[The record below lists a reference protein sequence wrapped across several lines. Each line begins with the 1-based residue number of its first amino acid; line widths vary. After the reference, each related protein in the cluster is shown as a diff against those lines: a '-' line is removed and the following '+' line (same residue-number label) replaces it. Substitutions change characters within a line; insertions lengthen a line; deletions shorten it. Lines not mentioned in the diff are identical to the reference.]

1 MKKLTSFLL
10 ALVLT
15 LSFIIVA
22 PTAEAASVRLSGASS
37 LRAGNTFTLTFSVSG
52 KNISSVFAY
61 LNYDTSKLECLGAS
75 KVIGIDGWAME
86 ATTANGGKFSVYDN
100 SLNSPINSAELCS
113 FKFRVKSNV
122 SAGSTV
128 SVSIS
133 SIVVT
138 NESSTPGSFVDSD
151 AGSAKWSAKI
161 LAPLSSNAKLDSLT
175 CSNGTL
181 SPSFSSG
188 TTSYKM
194 TVPYSV
200 KSLDLDWD
208 TAHSGASASVSG
220 NKLSVGSNTVT
231 IKVTAEDGST
241 KRYTI
246 AVTREQDPNYVP
258 STDAALAS
266 LKPSASRLSPKF
278 SPDITDYVVYV
289 AHEIET
295 VELEATARDSKALG
309 VKRSG
314 SSSLVEG
321 ENLLSVTC
329 TAEDGKTAVTYTVH
343 VIRMPLYE
351 GVLPEIIPPV
361 TEPVVEPEPEPEPD
375 PTTYDISLPL
385 MLTLPYI
392 GEVTLQQAALGALI
406 ALGVIL
412 LLLLLIAWAIGRRG
426 GRKKAMKKM
435 AKAKAAEEAALA
447 AAAATENTPAE
458 ESAQDE
464 PAEEASAPGEAA
476 APASGENV
484 PAEDAV
490 EAEVEAE
497 EDATPDEPAEDTSTE
512 EAPVEEALIGDAAT
526 AETPVENTPAE
537 EAAAIIGS
545 AAVAEVEA
553 ETEQAEECSAAEE
566 EVVPEESE
574 TSAEEETPAEEL
586 AEAESEEA
594 APVDIHPENADAS
607 EAAAEDAAPKEDAAP
622 EKPAEDPAPAQPE
635 LSADEQPASRRGSLD
650 ALGGMTLDELLED
663 IRNM

>member
-1 MKKLTSFLL
+1 MKKRLSSLL
-10 ALVLT
+10 YT
-15 LSFIIVA
+15 LLLCFTLLCVA
-22 PTAEAASVRLSGASS
+22 PQRAEAASSSFTGSSS
-37 LRAGNTFTLTFSVSG
+37 LRAGNTVTVTFAVSGSDVSYIQASLRYDSSTLEYHGSEKIIGGKWDMQENNGTFQLEDPSQSSLINSSKSVFSV
-52 KNISSVFAY
+52 
-61 LNYDTSKLECLGAS
+61 T
-75 KVIGIDGWAME
+75 
-86 ATTANGGKFSVYDN
+86 
-100 SLNSPINSAELCS
+100 
-113 FKFRVKSNV
+113 FRVKSNV
-122 SAGSTV
+122 PAGTTV
-128 SVSIS
+128 SASIS
-133 SIVVT
+133 GYVS
-138 NESSTPGSFVDSD
+138 NMSGDSNV
-151 AGSAKWSAKI
+151 SASWSAKI
-161 LAPLSSNAKLDSLT
+161 LPPLSSNAKLDSLT

-220 NKLSVGSNTVT
+220 NSLSVGSNTVT
-231 IKVTAEDGST
+231 VKVTAEDGTT

-246 AVTREQDPNYVP
+246 TVTREQDPNYVP

-289 AHEIET
+289 THEVET
-295 VELEATARDSKALG
+295 VELEATARDGKAKS
-309 VKRSG
+309 VKHSG
-314 SSSLVEG
+314 STTLVEG

-361 TEPVVEPEPEPEPD
+361 TEPVVEPEPEPEPE

-406 ALGVIL
+406 ALGLIL

-447 AAAATENTPAE
+447 AAAAAAE
-458 ESAQDE
+458 ERT
-464 PAEEASAPGEAA
+464 PAEEASPESPTAEGTPCEEAPIKE
-476 APASGENV
+476 V
-484 PAEDAV
+484 PAEDV
-490 EAEVEAE
+490 
-497 EDATPDEPAEDTSTE
+497 
-512 EAPVEEALIGDAAT
+512 
-526 AETPVENTPAE
+526 PAE
-537 EAAAIIGS
+537 ETPS
-545 AAVAEVEA
+545 
-553 ETEQAEECSAAEE
+553 
-566 EVVPEESE
+566 
-574 TSAEEETPAEEL
+574 EETPAEETPTAEETDSVSPAEETVIL
-586 AEAESEEA
+586 GAAAAEAIGEESDQPEELPTEEEPA
-594 APVDIHPENADAS
+594 PEEDNVSGAGEDLPAEEPPAEAPAEAPAEPADERADEPADEEETPVDDHPENADAS
-607 EAAAEDAAPKEDAAP
+607 EATTEDFAPAEDAAPEAT
-622 EKPAEDPAPAQPE
+622 AEDPAPAQPE
-635 LSADEQPASRRGSLD
+635 LPADEQPASRRGSLD
-650 ALGGMTLDELLED
+650 ELGGMTLDELLED